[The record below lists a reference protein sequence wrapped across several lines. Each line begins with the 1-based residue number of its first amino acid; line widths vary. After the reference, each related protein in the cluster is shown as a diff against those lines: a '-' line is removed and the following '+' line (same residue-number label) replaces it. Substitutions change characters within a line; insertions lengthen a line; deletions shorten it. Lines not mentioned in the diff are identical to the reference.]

1 MVQNTKA
8 LSYHSIIL
16 LLCFPITFTLHN
28 IPIVYK
34 IFSITELHL
43 LIEFDIK
50 FIWYKTKLLNGIQ
63 EFTKLLQ

>member
-8 LSYHSIIL
+8 LLYHSIIL
-16 LLCFPITFTLHN
+16 PLHFPISFTLHN

-43 LIEFDIK
+43 YSMLITKIK
-50 FIWYKTKLLNGIQ
+50 KI
-63 EFTKLLQ
+63 

>member
-8 LSYHSIIL
+8 LLYCSTIL
-16 LLCFPITFTLHN
+16 LLRFPISFTLHN

-43 LIEFDIK
+43 LTEFDIK
-50 FIWYKTKLLNGIQ
+50 CIWYKTKLLNGIQ
-63 EFTKLLQ
+63 ELQ

>member
-1 MVQNTKA
+1 MVQNTKS
-8 LSYHSIIL
+8 LSYHSTVLPLRFI
-16 LLCFPITFTLHN
+16 LHN

-43 LIEFDIK
+43 LIGFDIK
-50 FIWYKTKLLNGIQ
+50 CNTKILNGIQ

>member
-8 LSYHSIIL
+8 LLYHSIIL
-16 LLCFPITFTLHN
+16 LLCFPISFTLHN

-34 IFSITELHL
+34 ISSITELHL
-43 LIEFDIK
+43 FMECNIK
-50 FIWYKTKLLNGIQ
+50 CKKLNGIQ

>member
-8 LSYHSIIL
+8 LLYHSIIL
-16 LLCFPITFTLHN
+16 PLCFPISFTLHN

-43 LIEFDIK
+43 LIAFSTRI
-50 FIWYKTKLLNGIQ
+50 TKVQ
-63 EFTKLLQ
+63 T

>member
-8 LSYHSIIL
+8 LSYHSIVL
-16 LLCFPITFTLHN
+16 PLRFPISFTLHN

-43 LIEFDIK
+43 LIAFSTRI
-50 FIWYKTKLLNGIQ
+50 TKV
-63 EFTKLLQ
+63 

>member
-8 LSYHSIIL
+8 LLYCSITL
-16 LLCFPITFTLHN
+16 PLCFPISFTLHN

-43 LIEFDIK
+43 YSIAN
-50 FIWYKTKLLNGIQ
+50 YKLKLYTNVL
-63 EFTKLLQ
+63 